1 MEKMLRLDK
10 VLAHLGYGTR
20 NEIKKIMKKGFV
32 TVDGEVVKDSAVKV
46 DPAGQVI
53 CIGTETVRYREF
65 IYLMLN
71 KPAGVI
77 SATEDE
83 REETVLSLLDEE
95 YRAFSPF
102 PVGRLDK
109 DTEGLLLLTNDGG
122 FAHNLTS
129 PKKKVP
135 KTYYAKIRG
144 FVDESDLESFAK
156 GVTLEDGYQTRP
168 GGLKIIS
175 GGPVSEIELT
185 ITEGKYHQVKR
196 MFEAVN
202 KEVIYLKRLS
212 IGNILLDES
221 LKPGEYR
228 ELTVT
233 EITDCK
239 SYEG

>member
-1 MEKMLRLDK
+1 MGKMLRLDK

-20 NEIKKIMKKGFV
+20 NEVKKIMKKGLI
-32 TVDGEVVKDSAVKV
+32 TVDGEVVRDAAVKV
-46 DPAGQVI
+46 KPEEQVI
-53 CIGTETVRYREF
+53 MVGSETINYKEF

-71 KPAGVI
+71 KPAGLI

-83 REETVLSLLDEE
+83 RAETVLSLLAEE
-95 YRAFSPF
+95 YQAFSPF

-109 DTEGLLLLTNDGG
+109 DTEGLLLLTNDGK

-144 FVDESDLESFAK
+144 EVDEADRDSFTK
-156 GVTLEDGYQTRP
+156 GVTLDDGYQTQP
-168 GGLKIIS
+168 AKLKIIYS
-175 GGPVSEIELT
+175 SAVSAIELT

-196 MFEAVN
+196 MFQARG

-212 IGNILLDES
+212 IGNLLLDEN
-221 LKPGEYR
+221 LELGEYR
-228 ELTVT
+228 ELTDE
-233 EITDCK
+233 EIDRVNK
-239 SYEG
+239 SQ